1 MRMKKFEHIE
11 AQIKKQNEIDYERSK
26 MDRR

>member
-1 MRMKKFEHIE
+1 MRMKKFENME
-11 AQIKKQNEIDYERSK
+11 AQIKKQNEIDYERNK